1 MLVLRLACVVAS
13 SAALAAKRA
22 RAGFAQ
28 PPPADDRRARR
39 LARVWPADATVDA
52 PAAPTWDE
60 LARRCGDAVEVRAAA
75 ADASVVFWRDAAHWC
90 PYCQSVEIVLAERR
104 IDHMVR
110 LSPLRCY
117 GEKPAEFVD
126 VAGADAT
133 LPVLIVDG
141 RVYGSSRAAM
151 RALCDEARFPSPEHP
166 PVSFACAFSAIER
179 ELATAYGV
187 WLVDGR
193 RRGIRERFHAALD
206 ALEVTLSDGRP
217 FFGGERPSCE
227 DATIAPTLER
237 AAAVA
242 AYFKGDATVAGGRVR
257 PDDEL
262 AVRGIDTAPRH
273 PLVQAWAERFAER
286 GHWRRADW
294 YTHAHSLPVQLGGQ
308 SFDSFE
314 IRDLV
319 DGAWILDD
327 GLEDSTT
334 RRRQAAALL
343 ARNTDA
349 IARFAARGCRKPTKR
364 ERDRNTAPLADADVV
379 DVPEAALPAIDA
391 LLRLVA
397 ARLLAD
403 EDTAR
408 ASVDAAAAVAARSVP
423 VAPAHAAMAY
433 LRDRVG
439 VPRDADHPVAHEL
452 RCGLNWMCKVLLSVY
467 LPNTIRLAE
476 PPD

>member
-39 LARVWPADATVDA
+39 LARVWPAGAKVDA

-60 LARRCGDAVEVRAAA
+60 LSQLCGDAVAARTAA

-90 PYCQSVEIVLAERR
+90 PYCQSFEIVLGERR
-104 IDHMVR
+104 IDHVVR
-110 LSPLRCY
+110 CVPLRCY

-141 RVYGSSRAAM
+141 RV
-151 RALCDEARFPSPEHP
+151 RFPSPEHP
-166 PVSFACAFSAIER
+166 PVSFDYAFSAIER

-206 ALEVTLSDGRP
+206 ALEATLSDGRH
-217 FFGGERPSCE
+217 FFGGTRPSCE
-227 DATIAPTLER
+227 DATMAPTLER

-257 PDDEL
+257 SDDEL
-262 AVRGIDTAPRH
+262 AVRGIDAAPRH
-273 PLVQAWAERFAER
+273 PLLQAWAERFAER

-364 ERDRNTAPLADADVV
+364 ERDRTTAPLADADVV

-391 LLRLVA
+391 LVRLVA
-397 ARLLAD
+397 ARLLA
-403 EDTAR
+403 EDDTTR
-408 ASVDAAAAVAARSVP
+408 ASVDAAAATAARSVP

-452 RCGLNWMCKVLLSVY
+452 RCGLNWMCK
-467 LPNTIRLAE
+467 
-476 PPD
+476 

>member
-60 LARRCGDAVEVRAAA
+60 LTRRCGDAADVRAAA
-75 ADASVVFWRDAAHWC
+75 ADASVVFWRDSAFWC
-90 PYCQSVEIVLAERR
+90 PYCQSVELVLAERQ
-104 IDHMVR
+104 IDHEVR
-110 LSPLRCY
+110 LVPLRCY
-117 GEKPAEFVD
+117 GEKPSEFVD
-126 VAGADAT
+126 VAGVDAT

-141 RVYGSSRAAM
+141 RVYGSSRSAM
-151 RALCDEARFPSPEHP
+151 RALCDEARFPSPKHP
-166 PVSFACAFSAIER
+166 PVSFDRSFSAIER

-206 ALEVTLSDGRP
+206 ALEATLSDGRP
-217 FFGGERPSCE
+217 FFGGAQPSCE
-227 DATIAPTLER
+227 DATMAPTLER

-262 AVRGIDTAPRH
+262 AVRSVHAASRH

-343 ARNTDA
+343 ARNTNA
-349 IARFAARGCRKPTKR
+349 IARFAARGCREPTKR
-364 ERDRNTAPLADADVV
+364 VRDRTTAPLADADVV
-379 DVPEAALPAIDA
+379 DVPEAALPVIDA

-397 ARLLAD
+397 ARLLA
-403 EDTAR
+403 EDDATR
-408 ASVDAAAAVAARSVP
+408 ASVDAAAAEAARSIPVVP
-423 VAPAHAAMAY
+423 THAAVAY

-439 VPRDADHPVAHEL
+439 VSRDADHPVAHEL
-452 RCGLNWMCKVLLSVY
+452 RCGLNWMCKVLL
-467 LPNTIRLAE
+467 
-476 PPD
+476 

>member
-13 SAALAAKRA
+13 SAALAAKL
-22 RAGFAQ
+22 GFAQ

-52 PAAPTWDE
+52 PAAPTWEE

-75 ADASVVFWRDAAHWC
+75 ADASVVFWRDAARWC
-90 PYCQSVEIVLAERR
+90 PYCQSVEIVLAERQ
-104 IDHMVR
+104 IDHVVR
-110 LSPLRCY
+110 LAPLRCY
-117 GEKPAEFVD
+117 GEKPAEFLD
-126 VAGADAT
+126 IAGVDAT

-151 RALCDEARFPSPEHP
+151 RVLCDEARFPSPEHP
-166 PVSFACAFSAIER
+166 PCSFEGAFSTIER

-206 ALEVTLSDGRP
+206 ALEATLSDRRP
-217 FFGGERPSCE
+217 FFGGTRPSCE

-257 PDDEL
+257 SDDEL

-319 DGAWILDD
+319 DGAWILND

-349 IARFAARGCRKPTKR
+349 IARFAARGCRTPRKR
-364 ERDRNTAPLADADVV
+364 ERDRTAAPLADADVI

-403 EDTAR
+403 EDATR
-408 ASVDAAAAVAARSVP
+408 DSVDAAAATAARSVP
-423 VAPAHAAMAY
+423 TAPAHAAMAY

-452 RCGLNWMCKVLLSVY
+452 RCGLNWMCKVLL
-467 LPNTIRLAE
+467 
-476 PPD
+476 

>member
-1 MLVLRLACVVAS
+1 MLVLRLACVLAS

-22 RAGFAQ
+22 RGGFAQ

-39 LARVWPADATVDA
+39 LARVWPAGAKVDA
-52 PAAPTWDE
+52 PAAPTWEE
-60 LARRCGDAVEVRAAA
+60 LARRCGDAVDDVSAAA
-75 ADASVVFWRDAAHWC
+75 TDASVVFWRDAARWC
-90 PYCQSVEIVLAERR
+90 PYCQSVEIVLAERQ
-104 IDHMVR
+104 IDHVVR

-117 GEKPAEFVD
+117 GDKPAEFLD
-126 VAGADAT
+126 VAGVDAT

-151 RALCDEARFPSPEHP
+151 RVLCDEARFPSPKHP
-166 PVSFACAFSAIER
+166 PVSFDGAFSAIER

-193 RRGIRERFHAALD
+193 RRGIRERFYAALD
-206 ALEVTLSDGRP
+206 ALEATLSDGRH
-217 FFGGERPSCE
+217 FFGGAQPSCE
-227 DATIAPTLER
+227 DATMAPTLER

-242 AYFKGDATVAGGRVR
+242 AYFKGDATVAGGRLR

-262 AVRGIDTAPRH
+262 AVRGIDAAPRH
-273 PLVQAWAERFAER
+273 RLLQAWAARFAER
-286 GHWRRADW
+286 GHWHRADW

-308 SFDSFE
+308 SFESFE

-319 DGAWILDD
+319 DGAWIFDD
-327 GLEDSTT
+327 GLEGSTI

-343 ARNTDA
+343 VRNTDA
-349 IARFAARGCRKPTKR
+349 VARFAARGCRIPTKR
-364 ERDRNTAPLADADVV
+364 VRDRTTAPLADADVV

-403 EDTAR
+403 DDTTR
-408 ASVDAAAAVAARSVP
+408 DSVDAAAVVAARSVP
-423 VAPAHAAMAY
+423 AAPAHAAMAY

-439 VPRDADHPVAHEL
+439 VPRDADHPAAHEL
-452 RCGLNWMCKVLLSVY
+452 RCGLNWMCKVFL
-467 LPNTIRLAE
+467 
-476 PPD
+476 

>member
-13 SAALAAKRA
+13 SAALAAKR
-22 RAGFAQ
+22 GFAQ

-39 LARVWPADATVDA
+39 LARVWPADATVDV

-60 LARRCGDAVEVRAAA
+60 LSQRFGDAVDARTAA
-75 ADASVVFWRDAAHWC
+75 ADASVVFWRDAARWC

-104 IDHMVR
+104 IDHVVR
-110 LSPLRCY
+110 VAPLRCY
-117 GEKPAEFVD
+117 GEKPAEFLD
-126 VAGADAT
+126 VAGVDAT

-151 RALCDEARFPSPEHP
+151 RALCDEARFPSPKHP
-166 PVSFACAFSAIER
+166 PVSFDGAFSAIER

-193 RRGIRERFHAALD
+193 RRGIRERFYAALD
-206 ALEVTLSDGRP
+206 ALEATLSDGRP
-217 FFGGERPSCE
+217 FFGGKRPSCE

-257 PDDEL
+257 SDDEL
-262 AVRGIDTAPRH
+262 AVRSIGTAPRH

-364 ERDRNTAPLADADVV
+364 ERDRTTAPLADADVV
-379 DVPEAALPAIDA
+379 DVPQAALPAIDA

-403 EDTAR
+403 EDATR
-408 ASVDAAAAVAARSVP
+408 DSVEAAAAEAARSVP
-423 VAPAHAAMAY
+423 TAPAHAAMAY

-439 VPRDADHPVAHEL
+439 VPRDADHPAAHEL

-467 LPNTIRLAE
+467 LSKII
-476 PPD
+476 PPF

>member
-1 MLVLRLACVVAS
+1 MLVLRLLACVVAS
-13 SAALAAKRA
+13 SAALAAKL
-22 RAGFAQ
+22 GFAK
-28 PPPADDRRARR
+28 PPSADDRRARR
-39 LARVWPADATVDA
+39 LARVWPAGAKVDA

-60 LARRCGDAVEVRAAA
+60 LAQQCGDAV
-75 ADASVVFWRDAAHWC
+75 DACATATDTSSVVFWRDAAHWC

-110 LSPLRCY
+110 LAPLRCY
-117 GEKPAEFVD
+117 GEKPPEFVA
-126 VAGADAT
+126 VAGVDAT

-151 RALCDEARFPSPEHP
+151 RALCDEARFPSPKHP
-166 PVSFACAFSAIER
+166 PVSFVGAFSAIER

-187 WLVDGR
+187 WLVDGQ

-206 ALEVTLSDGRP
+206 ALEATLGDGRP
-217 FFGGERPSCE
+217 FFGGAQPSCE
-227 DATIAPTLER
+227 DATMAPTLER

-242 AYFKGDATVAGGRVR
+242 AYFKGDATIAAGRVR

-314 IRDLV
+314 IRDVV
-319 DGAWILDD
+319 DGAWIFDD
-327 GLEDSTT
+327 GLENSTT

-349 IARFAARGCRKPTKR
+349 IARFAARGCRKPMKR
-364 ERDRNTAPLADADVV
+364 ERDRTTAPLSDADVV

-403 EDTAR
+403 DDTTR
-408 ASVDAAAAVAARSVP
+408 DSVDAAAVVAARSVP
-423 VAPAHAAMAY
+423 AAPTHAAMAY

-452 RCGLNWMCKVLLSVY
+452 RCGLNWLCQVLL
-467 LPNTIRLAE
+467 
-476 PPD
+476 